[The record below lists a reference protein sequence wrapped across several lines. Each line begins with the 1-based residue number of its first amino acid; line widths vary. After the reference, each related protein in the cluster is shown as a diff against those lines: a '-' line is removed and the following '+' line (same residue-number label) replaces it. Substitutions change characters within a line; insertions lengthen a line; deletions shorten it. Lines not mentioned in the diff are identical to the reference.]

1 MSVLTLEEAN
11 RIAQGVM
18 AEAQKMGIRI
28 NVTVCDPGGRLI
40 VFQRMN
46 DAVWAGVFGSQG
58 KAMAAVAFGR
68 PSGLLTE
75 RADTPTFRGIV
86 ALEGGHMIM
95 GQGGMPVLRDGVV
108 IGGVGVGGGTSQEDE
123 DCAIAGIALL

>member
-18 AEAQKMGIRI
+18 AEAEKMDIKI

-86 ALEGGHMIM
+86 ALEGDHMIM
-95 GQGGMPVLRDGVV
+95 GQGGMPVMRDGVV

>member
-1 MSVLTLEEAN
+1 
-11 RIAQGVM
+11 
-18 AEAQKMGIRI
+18 
-28 NVTVCDPGGRLI
+28 
-40 VFQRMN
+40 MN
-46 DAVWAGVFGSQG
+46 DATWAGVFGSQG
-58 KAMAAVAFGR
+58 KAMASVAFGR

-75 RADTPTFRGIV
+75 RADSPTFRGIV